1 MSNLG
6 EMTPH
11 LLSLPVRFTTIL
23 PDLWSSTT
31 SNSPM
36 YPCFIITVR
45 NLMTTLEQG
54 LRRTCLFPLFSA
66 LFMHLSASA
75 NEFIRTMMYSFYAL
89 VEVNQ
94 AILAL

>member
-54 LRRTCLFPLFSA
+54 LRRTCLFPA

-75 NEFIRTMMYSFYAL
+75 KKFIRTMMYSFCASL

-94 AILAL
+94 